1 MIWNWEV
8 LYCSYFQ
15 FTLEMELNGVPLLLV
30 KPMMRS
36 EIYTVVKIKTGLL
49 CCATV

>member
-8 LYCSYFQ
+8 LYSNYFQ
-15 FTLEMELNGVPLLLV
+15 FTLEMELNEVPLLLV

-36 EIYTVVKIKTGLL
+36 EFYIVVKIKTDLL

>member
-1 MIWNWEV
+1 
-8 LYCSYFQ
+8 
-15 FTLEMELNGVPLLLV
+15 MELNGVPLLLV

-36 EIYTVVKIKTGLL
+36 EIYIVVKIKTGIP